1 MSREPRPLPISH
13 WLRVGGLRYHALVAG
28 PAEHR
33 PGARPL
39 VLVHGNGVSS
49 AYWSRLQ
56 PLLAARRPVY
66 AVDLPGCG
74 RSDTP
79 RPMLD
84 VPQLAAALD
93 GWLAAAGLG
102 CVDLLGHSLGGQV
115 VAEVAR
121 RAPGRVG
128 RLILAA
134 PSIGRPGPGVARRW
148 SLIALDALREPVSLL
163 PAVIPAYLRCGPRR
177 IVCTDLLAGRD
188 ELPATLTGVSQPV
201 LVVRGTR
208 DCVVSRADV
217 RRLLDALP
225 PGRARLVELPE
236 SAHALHWRQPH
247 ALARVVN
254 AFLSPVYPT
263 ASGSMG

>member
-1 MSREPRPLPISH
+1 MSQEPHPPPTSH
-13 WLRVGGLRYHALVAG
+13 WLRVDGLRYHALVAG
-28 PAEHR
+28 PPENR
-33 PGARPL
+33 PVVRPL

-66 AVDLPGCG
+66 AIDLPGCG

-79 RPMLD
+79 RAMLD
-84 VPQLAAALD
+84 VPQLAAALA
-93 GWLAAAGLG
+93 GWLVAAGLEY
-102 CVDLLGHSLGGQV
+102 VDLLGHSLGGQV
-115 VAEVAR
+115 VTDVAR
-121 RAPGRVG
+121 HCPGRVG
-128 RLILAA
+128 RLVLAA

-148 SLIALDALREPVSLL
+148 SLIARDVLREPASIL

-188 ELPATLTGVSQPV
+188 DLPATLTQVSQPV

-208 DCVVSRADV
+208 DCVVSRADI

-225 PGRARLVELPE
+225 PDRARLVELPDA
-236 SAHALHWRQPH
+236 AHALHWRQPH
-247 ALARVVN
+247 ALARVVD
-254 AFLSPVYPT
+254 AFL
-263 ASGSMG
+263 GE